1 DLILLLLVSP
11 GLLLV
16 QDQDETWA
24 AFGYAWLFLVTALLL
39 VRALTD
45 GLITRRRRLEQNMN
59 GAGMVFLCAATFLF
73 LTTKLLTEVPSES
86 TVASLRRANELIK
99 GTPVASDETPETDG
113 AGKEVSAA
121 VPSGP
126 GTSLVAGGVGQI
138 SRVVAT
144 GNS

>member
-45 GLITRRRRLEQNMN
+45 GLITRRPRLEQNMN
-59 GAGMVFLCAATFLF
+59 AAGMAFLCAATFLF
-73 LTTKLLTEVPSES
+73 LTTKLLTEAPPAS
-86 TVASLRRANELIK
+86 TVESVRRANELIA
-99 GTPVASDETPETDG
+99 GEAVAPVEKPIAAT
-113 AGKEVSAA
+113 AGPDKTIPDAA
-121 VPSGP
+121 PAGP
-126 GTSLVAGGVGQI
+126 GTSLV
-138 SRVVAT
+138 
-144 GNS
+144 